1 MKSYVR
7 LFNFAIFLFGIGVF
21 NSCSDLSLNK
31 LEEKLN
37 LKKEKSYAE
46 EILGALTFAFWAE
59 TNHELY
65 KFLPLAPVLL
75 KSQISADQFA
85 VATPDLKEAKP
96 KIVLIHGWDF
106 KEKNIDPP
114 TDKFTKVSNLRGTWD
129 DVLEMYS
136 QNISGVQTSYELYT
150 FTYRT
155 SDFVENNGRRF
166 IDKLNFVFT
175 PEDKVILLAHSMGGL
190 VSRSAL
196 YHQNNTKDVIDFVV
210 SLGTPYLGSPF
221 ASSNYQGNFGT
232 LGDLIGFMTGTQGGK
247 DLAYTNALGAS
258 YSVPLPSEYVEGA
271 YNLYLERLLSDSSR
285 DGRVTA
291 FYGAMSVCNGHAGS
305 DSIYTIGCTFLSN
318 GSPSF
323 TNKSD
328 GIVTTTSGKMS
339 TKLPGIRQ
347 ITKDFDHAQ
356 LSFRNHVN
364 NTARNTYFNEVITL
378 INTF

>member
-1 MKSYVR
+1 MKSSRRNFQIVTL
-7 LFNFAIFLFGIGVF
+7 LFALVF
-21 NSCSDLSLNK
+21 VTSCSDLSLEK
-31 LEEKLN
+31 LKEKLN
-37 LKKEKSYAE
+37 LAKKKSLAE
-46 EILGALTFAFWAE
+46 EILGTLTFVFWSE

-65 KFLPLAPVLL
+65 KFIPLAPVLL

-96 KIVLIHGWDF
+96 KIVLVHGWDF
-106 KEKNIDPP
+106 KEKNSDPP
-114 TDKFTKVSNLRGTWD
+114 TDKFTKVSNIRGTWD
-129 DVLEMYS
+129 EVLEMYS
-136 QNISGVQTSYELYT
+136 QNLSQVQSNYELYT

-155 SDFVENNGRRF
+155 SDYVENNGRRF
-166 IDKLNFVFT
+166 IDKLNSVFS

-221 ASSNYQGNFGT
+221 ASSSYQGNFGT

-247 DLAYTNALGAS
+247 DLAYTNAFGTS
-258 YSVPLPSEYVEGA
+258 YAVPIPSEYVDGA
-271 YNLYLERLLSDSSR
+271 FNLYLERLLSDSSK

-291 FYGAMSVCNGHAGS
+291 YFGAMSVCNGHAGS

-323 TNKSD
+323 ANKSD

-339 TKLPGIRQ
+339 TKLPGGRQ
-347 ITKDFDHAQ
+347 ISKDFDHAQ

-378 INTF
+378 INAF